1 MTVGVVEARAN
12 SFLNTLRG
20 TNHTAVANVFVKLHT
35 GDPGA
40 AGTANASSE
49 TDRPQV
55 TFAAPSG
62 GSMSMTG
69 TAPSWA
75 AWDQGAQAIT
85 HISLWDANTAGNF
98 LQSVALS
105 STVNVVNGNTL
116 TLSALTLSA
125 SPVAA

>member
-20 TNHTAVANVFVKLHT
+20 TNHTAAANVFVKLHT

-62 GSMSMTG
+62 GSMAMTG
-69 TAPSWA
+69 TAPQWA
-75 AWDQGAQAIT
+75 AWDQGSQAIT
-85 HISLWDANTAGNF
+85 HITLWDANTAGNF